1 MVPHPEVGHGRA
13 EVVLLVAAVG
23 AVGGAVAEA
32 EDGDAPA
39 GRPAAGALNLTYIF
53 RSNTNACFSGAVPYT

>member
-1 MVPHPEVGHGRA
+1 MVAHPEVGHGRA

-39 GRPAAGALNLTYIF
+39 GRPAAGALNLSIF
-53 RSNTNACFSGAVPYT
+53 RS